1 MVFWLVAVFY
11 ADRLTAV
18 VADHYSS
25 VRPAAAVVV
34 AAAAVAAVG
43 GLHWLKVPL
52 MVELLGE
59 EQCYSMC
66 SFFVV

>member
-25 VRPAAAVVV
+25 VRPAAVVV
-34 AAAAVAAVG
+34 VAVAAVG
-43 GLHWLKVPL
+43 GLHWLKVLL